1 MNRTGIK
8 KIWRWLRYVL
18 LFYIIGGVLL
28 YFTQDAI
35 LFHSQKLA
43 GDYQYK
49 FDSPFR
55 EINYPIN
62 DKKNLSIIQFTA
74 PDSIC
79 KGVVL
84 YFHGNRK
91 NINRYASYA
100 TNFTKNGYEM
110 WMMDYPGFGKSTGER
125 NEQILYQDAYR
136 LYKIA
141 RKRFSADSIIIY
153 GKSIGTGIATQLAST
168 RDCKQ
173 LILETPYYS
182 MDALAKR
189 YFFIYPV
196 NSMIRYHFPTYE
208 YLENVTAP
216 VTIFHG
222 TRDEIVPYSHAEK
235 LMKKIKSQ
243 GELVTI
249 KNGGHNNLVNFE
261 LYQKKL
267 DSLLH

>member
-1 MNRTGIK
+1 M
-8 KIWRWLRYVL
+8 
-18 LFYIIGGVLL
+18 

-35 LFHSQKLA
+35 LFHSQKLSA
-43 GDYQYK
+43 DYQYK
-49 FDSPFR
+49 FDIPSR
-55 EINYPIN
+55 EINYPVT
-62 DKKNLSIIQFTA
+62 DKKNLSIVQFTV

-91 NINRYASYA
+91 NINRYVPYVK
-100 TNFTKNGYEM
+100 NFTKNGYEV

-125 NEQILYQDAYR
+125 NEKVLYEDAYR
-136 LYKIA
+136 LYKMA
-141 RKRFSADSIIIY
+141 RKSFSVDSITIY
-153 GKSIGTGIATQLAST
+153 GKSIGTGIAAQLAST
-168 RDCKQ
+168 RDCKR

-182 MDALAKR
+182 IDVLAKH

-196 NSMIRYHFPTYE
+196 NPMTRYAFPIYE

-222 TRDEIVPYSHAEK
+222 TKDGTIPYSHAEK

-249 KNGGHNNLVNFE
+249 NNGKHNNLVSFE